1 MSNKPAEHHK
11 QSAEHHTHAVRTTA
25 KQPSN
30 MRPDNTPIRNLRVH
44 TLVVVT
50 DGVER
55 IQITTEDTVPQRL
68 ERHPNKKTA
77 GLTDSPFVDSWG

>member
-30 MRPDNTPIRNLRVH
+30 MRPDNTPIRNL
-44 TLVVVT
+44 
-50 DGVER
+50 
-55 IQITTEDTVPQRL
+55 
-68 ERHPNKKTA
+68 
-77 GLTDSPFVDSWG
+77 